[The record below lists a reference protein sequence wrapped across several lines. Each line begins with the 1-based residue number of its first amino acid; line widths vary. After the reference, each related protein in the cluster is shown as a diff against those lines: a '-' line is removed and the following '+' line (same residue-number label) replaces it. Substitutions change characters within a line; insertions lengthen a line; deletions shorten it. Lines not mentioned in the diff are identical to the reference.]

1 MTAIFIHYMRH
12 TTRLYLLLIL
22 LGLPMLS
29 AAKDNLKVLSD
40 SLNATLEQKQYFVSL
55 KKEQIKKIK
64 QTLNDPNLSIRQEY
78 ETNAALYEKYQKFNT
93 DSAARYISRNIE
105 IAIAL
110 GLDYEEYDSCL
121 KLSMLYSMCGKYR
134 EAEEILKRLQKT
146 SLPPDLKAAY
156 YTAYYR
162 FWEYYTISTGNSPY
176 HRQQGRLY
184 RDSMLAAQP
193 PTSLA
198 YKIEQGFSQME
209 TDPYK
214 AEKALLNLLATQ
226 TTGTPEY
233 AMVTCGIAY
242 AYKRQGNKREEKKY
256 FMLSAIAD
264 LQNATRET
272 VSLQE
277 LAMIAYRENDL
288 DQAFRFSQSAIED
301 AAASGIHFRAL
312 QMHPFYSIINAA
324 YKTEQTKVQGQ
335 LTSYL
340 TVVCLLA
347 AALGILVVLTYKQ
360 MKKTMRIKEE
370 LARSNEKL
378 KDLSLSLSRINEE
391 LNGRNRQLQEIST
404 IKERYIAQ
412 FFDLCSNYI
421 DKMSKYQNEI
431 YKLAINRHYD
441 TLIKRT
447 KSTTVI
453 DKELDSLYEH
463 FDSIF
468 LSLYPTFVADFNALL
483 KEDEQICL
491 KPGTLMNKELRI
503 YALLRLGINDSAKIA
518 SFLRCSIS
526 TIYNCRTK
534 LRNKANCQRHEFEH
548 KVQQIGNSGQ

>member
-1 MTAIFIHYMRH
+1 MADIFILYMRH
-12 TTRLYLLLIL
+12 TIRLYIALMF
-22 LGLPMLS
+22 LGLPIL
-29 AAKDNLKVLSD
+29 AAAQETLKVLSD

-64 QTLNDPNLSIRQEY
+64 QALNDPHLSIRQEY

-93 DSAARYISRNIE
+93 DSASRYISRNIE
-105 IAIAL
+105 IAVAL
-110 GLDYEEYDSCL
+110 GLDYEEYDSSL
-121 KLSMLYSMCGKYR
+121 KLSKLYSMCGRYK
-134 EAEEILKRLQKT
+134 EAEEILKRLQGIN
-146 SLPPDLKAAY
+146 LPADLKATY
-156 YTAYYR
+156 YNTYYR
-162 FWEYYTISTGNSPY
+162 FWEYYAISTGNSPY
-176 HRQQGRLY
+176 SRQQCRVY
-184 RDSMLAAQP
+184 RDSMLATLP
-193 PTSLA
+193 PASLTA
-198 YKIEQGFSQME
+198 KMEQGFLMME
-209 TDPYK
+209 TDPHK

-233 AMVTCGIAY
+233 AMVTCAIAY
-242 AYKRQGNKREEKKY
+242 AYKKMDNKREEKKY

-264 LQNATRET
+264 LKNATRET

-277 LAMIAYRENDL
+277 LAMIAYRENNL

-312 QMHPFYSIINAA
+312 QMHPFYSIINSA
-324 YKTEQTKVQGQ
+324 YKTEQTKVQGK

-347 AALGILVVLTYKQ
+347 AALAILVGLIYKQ
-360 MKKTMRIKEE
+360 MKKTLRIKEK
-370 LARSNEKL
+370 LAQSNEKL
-378 KDLSLSLSRINEE
+378 KDLSLSLSKINEE
-391 LNGRNRQLQEIST
+391 LNGRNRQLQEVST

-412 FFDLCSNYI
+412 FFDLCSNYV

-453 DKELDSLYEH
+453 DKELNSLYEH

-468 LSLYPTFVADFNALL
+468 LSLYPTFVTDFNSLL
-483 KEDEQICL
+483 KEDEQIIL

-534 LRNKANCQRHEFEH
+534 LRNKANCSRHEFED
-548 KVQQIGNSGQ
+548 KVQQIGNSEG